1 MTNPQT
7 QVSARPITWTIWALA
22 AVLPLLF
29 GILIWQL
36 WGLNPERY
44 CSIVTQ
50 TGEPVGAHCF
60 QLLME
65 GLKIK
70 GWTIWLLIG
79 MMATFVLV
87 VLVAA
92 VKAVVSV
99 VGPAGLSLN
108 INGGPND
115 QDPQ

>member
-1 MTNPQT
+1 MTDPKK
-7 QVSARPITWTIWALA
+7 QVSARPVTWTIWALA
-22 AVLPLLF
+22 AVLPALF
-29 GILIWQL
+29 AILIWQL

-44 CSIVTQ
+44 CMIVNQ
-50 TGEPVGAHCF
+50 TGEPIGADCYN
-60 QLLME
+60 LLME

-92 VKAVVSV
+92 VRAVVSI
-99 VGPAGLSLN
+99 VGPAGLGLN
-108 INGGPND
+108 IGAHKDD
-115 QDPQ
+115 QP

>member
-1 MTNPQT
+1 MTDPKK

-22 AVLPLLF
+22 GVLPVLF

-44 CSIVTQ
+44 CTIVAS
-50 TGEPVGAHCF
+50 TGEPPGADCYN
-60 QLLME
+60 LLME

-92 VKAVVSV
+92 VKAVVSIA
-99 VGPAGLSLN
+99 GPAGVGLN
-108 INGGPND
+108 ISSNKD
-115 QDPQ
+115 HLDA